1 MEERLQKIIATAG
14 VTSRRKAEQ
23 LILEGRV
30 TVNGRAVTQLGS
42 KADPA
47 RDEIRVD
54 GRPLAR
60 PGKRLYLLLNKPV
73 GYVSTL
79 SDPQGRPT
87 VISLL
92 RGIRERVYPVGRL
105 DYHSS
110 GLMLLTNDGELA
122 NVMMSRASA
131 VPRTYHVKLEGD
143 PGSEDLAKLE
153 RGIVLDGQRT
163 APCRIVRTGGPGRP
177 GDGNTPGGG
186 RDHQVRR
193 LFESHGEG
201 VGKVKRIQIDVLTD
215 QCIA

>member
-30 TVNGRAVTQLGS
+30 TVNGRALTQLGS

-163 APCRIVRTGGPGRP
+163 APCRIVRTGGRDRPWDVNTPFEGRP
-177 GDGNTPGGG
+177 HPGP
-186 RDHQVRR
+186 RTVERIRPAVAKFEPVRPQS
-193 LFESHGEG
+193 L
-201 VGKVKRIQIDVLTD
+201 
-215 QCIA
+215 